1 MFKPGEDSV
10 LQLGTQFLKIVVI
23 VFGIAAAYFMT
34 IQSIKA
40 ELSAKAEWVV
50 VETLDKKLA
59 SFEVLVK
66 EGLVSREQFHQFSK
80 DIESRLTR
88 IEYYLVPQT
97 GENSG
102 KD

>member
-10 LQLGTQFLKIVVI
+10 LQLGTQFMKIVVI

-40 ELSAKAEWVV
+40 ELSAKAEWAV

-59 SFEVLVK
+59 SIEVLVR

-80 DIESRLTR
+80 DIETRLTR
-88 IEYYLVPQT
+88 IEFYLAPKT
-97 GENSG
+97 GEKSEKN
-102 KD
+102 